1 MMKNVLFAVLIGLAA
16 VAAPRAEAA
25 ELKIGVVNIRALM
38 AESPMSAEIQKRI
51 ENEFG
56 PQQRE
61 LQAQQSDL
69 QSLNEK
75 LQRDGET
82 MSESELQNMQR
93 RIRDLER
100 DLQRSQRQL
109 MEDFRIRRQE
119 ELQGLQ
125 QALMQQVQRF
135 GEREGYDL
143 ILADGVAFASKAV
156 DVTGQVLAQM
166 KGE

>member
-1 MMKNVLFAVLIGLAA
+1 MFKNIAIATTLAIGLVFAGSA
-16 VAAPRAEAA
+16 SAA
-25 ELKIGVVNIRALM
+25 EQKIGFVNVRVLM
-38 AESPMSAEIQKRI
+38 AESPLAAEIQKRL
-51 ENEFG
+51 ESEFT

-61 LQAQQSDL
+61 LQQQQNDL
-69 QSLNEK
+69 KALNEK

-82 MSESELQNMQR
+82 MSQSELQNMQR
-93 RIRDLER
+93 RIRDMER
-100 DLQRSQRQL
+100 DLQRSGQQL
-109 MEDFRIRRQE
+109 TEDFRIRRQE

-135 GEREGYDL
+135 GERNGYDL
-143 ILADGVAFASKAV
+143 ILAEGVAYASDAV